1 MRIGFEQTLYSV
13 AESAGVLEISVR
25 VLADE
30 NGNIP
35 SIGLP
40 LGVRVTSKD
49 GSAVGK
55 AFLWFVKGNIVNLH
69 RQLDQTWTGNL
80 TLFDTFSL

>member
-40 LGVRVTSKD
+40 LGVRVTSI
-49 GSAVGK
+49 GK
-55 AFLWFVKGNIVNLH
+55 
-69 RQLDQTWTGNL
+69 TWNASIFEIEKPAGGGARMMQ
-80 TLFDTFSL
+80 

>member
-55 AFLWFVKGNIVNLH
+55 AL
-69 RQLDQTWTGNL
+69 Q
-80 TLFDTFSL
+80 